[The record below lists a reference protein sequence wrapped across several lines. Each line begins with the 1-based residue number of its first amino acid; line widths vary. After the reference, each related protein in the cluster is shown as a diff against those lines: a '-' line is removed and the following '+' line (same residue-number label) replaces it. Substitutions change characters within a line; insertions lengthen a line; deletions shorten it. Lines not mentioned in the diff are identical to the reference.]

1 MCVTVVREL
10 TPEDSTVWPAEKT
23 LADIN
28 GTTSSTTSYGDRL
41 EERTSLLR
49 KNRWASPEKM
59 VNDRTA

>member
-1 MCVTVVREL
+1 MCVTVVRES
-10 TPEDSTVWPAEKT
+10 TPEDFTVWPAEKT

-28 GTTSSTTSYGDRL
+28 GITSSTISYGDL
-41 EERTSLLR
+41 SEEQTSLLR